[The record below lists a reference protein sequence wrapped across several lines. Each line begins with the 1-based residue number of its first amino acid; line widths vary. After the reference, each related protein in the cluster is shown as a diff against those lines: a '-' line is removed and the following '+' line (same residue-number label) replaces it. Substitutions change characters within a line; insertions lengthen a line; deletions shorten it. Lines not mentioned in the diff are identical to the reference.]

1 MGKIFSLLAAI
12 VFLFTASF
20 SVQANELEA
29 QWNKGLDALNR
40 ADYDAA
46 FPIFSRLAS
55 QGFVPAVHYA
65 GLFHQ
70 AGAGTPKNLKKAQE
84 FFEKAGSEGYPE
96 STFELAM
103 MYFAGDISATEKE
116 TQEKIV
122 YWLRRGAELGSADAQ
137 DNLGRLYGAANA
149 VPDAL
154 PEDDIL
160 SYMWL
165 TVAVENGASSE
176 GKHTAA
182 SILAELE
189 QVFTYKNV
197 VEAKKL
203 AKACIKQK
211 FKGCATVSSM
221 TK

>member
-1 MGKIFSLLAAI
+1 MGKIISLMATV

-20 SVQANELEA
+20 SVQAVSLTMEETGA
-29 QWNKGLDALNR
+29 QFNKGIELINR

-116 TQEKIV
+116 TQEI
-122 YWLRRGAELGSADAQ
+122 
-137 DNLGRLYGAANA
+137 GAANRICRRVFSRFEMCIRLLMLQRYIA
-149 VPDAL
+149 AGVISQL
-154 PEDDIL
+154 
-160 SYMWL
+160 
-165 TVAVENGASSE
+165 
-176 GKHTAA
+176 GKNDH
-182 SILAELE
+182 
-189 QVFTYKNV
+189 FCDFRFN
-197 VEAKKL
+197 
-203 AKACIKQK
+203 
-211 FKGCATVSSM
+211 F
-221 TK
+221 